1 MITWGSALSALT
13 ASHLLRFVAQMGCR
27 VCKRVS
33 ALQILASMSDGA
45 QSMQGK
51 EGIENGPMSENAFRV
66 PVQRRGFSKVQA
78 VCQASVRK
86 AECKR

>member
-1 MITWGSALSALT
+1 MLSALT
-13 ASHLLRFVAQMGCR
+13 ASHLLRSVAQMDCR
-27 VCKRVS
+27 ICRRVS

-66 PVQRRGFSKVQA
+66 PVQRRASSTVQA
-78 VCQASVRK
+78 VCEASVRE